1 MSSHPGPAPTTAA
14 ATGTTRS
21 PWLILAVLCTSVFII
36 VVDGTIVNV
45 ALPTLVR
52 ELGATTSQLQWIV
65 DAYVLVFAGLLMA
78 AGSIGDR
85 FGRKGVLQIGLAL
98 FALTSVAASMADSA
112 GALIAW
118 RAAMG
123 VGGALIFPATL
134 ALLVNVFTVAR
145 QRAIAIA
152 VWAATSG
159 LAVALGPV
167 SGGLLLKYFSWGSVF
182 LVNVPVIAIAMV
194 LVGWLVP
201 TSRDTT
207 VHRMDPVGTLLSIF
221 GISLLVW
228 AVIEGPQ
235 HGWLSATSLVAFG
248 GAAAL
253 LAMFVQYERRSDHP
267 MLDVRV
273 FRNLRFTAG
282 SIAVCFAFF
291 ALFGFIFNV
300 TQYFQ
305 VVRGYGTL
313 EAGVRTVPFALF
325 TGAAAPLAAALAA
338 RLGTKYVVAAG
349 LASMAIG
356 FAWTTTLSAGSSYWL
371 IVGQTLC
378 MGGGLGLVNA
388 PATEAI
394 MGSLPPEKAGVGS
407 AVNDTA
413 RELGGTMGVAIVGS
427 LFASVY
433 SGKLD
438 DLLGGSPLPASALAV
453 AKQSVGA
460 GAEVARRTA
469 LEAGPEA
476 GALVQRAVN
485 TAFLDGFHLGSWV
498 SAGITLVGAAMALRW
513 LPSRAAAHGSAQAD
527 GLSAV
532 EVAPLAQGL
541 DDAGGSGSGLEDDG
555 LAASGAGGAG
565 IGEHS
570 QPIQR

>member
-1 MSSHPGPAPTTAA
+1 MSTDELQRDNQSDPARPQ
-14 ATGTTRS
+14 RS
-21 PWLILAVLCTSVFII
+21 PWVILAVLCLSVFII

-45 ALPTLVR
+45 ALPTFVR

-78 AGSIGDR
+78 AGSFGDR
-85 FGRKGVLQIGLAL
+85 VGRKGVLLSGLAV
-98 FALTSVAASMADSA
+98 FAITSIMASRA
-112 GALIAW
+112 GTAGELIAW

-167 SGGLLLKYFSWGSVF
+167 SGGLLLKYYSWGSVF
-182 LVNVPVIAIAMV
+182 LVNVPIIAVAVVLIAR
-194 LVGWLVP
+194 LVP
-201 TSRDTT
+201 TSLDTT
-207 VHRMDPVGTLLSIF
+207 VHRLDPLGTILSIL
-221 GISLLVW
+221 GISVLVW
-228 AVIEGPQ
+228 AVIEGPK
-235 HGWLSATSLVAFG
+235 HGWASGESFGAFAL
-248 GAAAL
+248 AAGL
-253 LAMFVQYERRSDHP
+253 LAAFVWWERRSDHP
-267 MLDVRV
+267 MLDVSV
-273 FRNLRFTAG
+273 FTNLRFTAG
-282 SIAVCFAFF
+282 SLSVTFAFF

-325 TGAAAPLAAALAA
+325 TGMAAPLAAKLAH
-338 RLGTKYVVAAG
+338 RFGTKPVVASG
-349 LASMAIG
+349 LALMAVG
-356 FAWTTTLSAGSSYWL
+356 FAWTTFLGADASYWL
-371 IVGQTLC
+371 IVGQMLC

-413 RELGGTMGVAIVGS
+413 RELGGTLGVAIVGS

-433 SGKLD
+433 SSKLA
-438 DLLGGSPLPASALAV
+438 DLLGGTALPASALKV
-453 AKQSVGA
+453 AQQSVGA
-460 GAEVARRTA
+460 GAEVARQA
-469 LEAGPEA
+469 GLQAGPEA
-476 GALVQRAVN
+476 GHAVQQAVN

-498 SAGITLVGAAMALRW
+498 SAGVTLAGALVALRW
-513 LPSRAAAHGSAQAD
+513 LPSRAATVGSA
-527 GLSAV
+527 GGPESASSD
-532 EVAPLAQGL
+532 APAR
-541 DDAGGSGSGLEDDG
+541 D
-555 LAASGAGGAG
+555 LAAV
-565 IGEHS
+565 
-570 QPIQR
+570 

>member
-1 MSSHPGPAPTTAA
+1 MQVDTVPARDH
-14 ATGTTRS
+14 GRS
-21 PWLILAVLCTSVFII
+21 PWVILAVLCTSVFII

-45 ALPTLVR
+45 ALPTFVR

-85 FGRKGVLQIGLAL
+85 YGRKGVLQIGLAV
-98 FALTSVAASMADSA
+98 FALTSIAASMADSA
-112 GALIAW
+112 HALIAW

-134 ALLVNVFTVAR
+134 ALLVNVFTVPR

-182 LVNVPVIAIAMV
+182 LVNVPVVVVAMV
-194 LVGWLVP
+194 LIGWLVP
-201 TSRDTT
+201 TSRNTT
-207 VHRMDPVGTLLSIF
+207 VHRMDPAGILLSIG

-228 AVIEGPQ
+228 AVIEGPK
-235 HGWLSATSLVAFG
+235 HGWLSLTSLVAFA

-253 LAMFVQYERRSDHP
+253 LMWFVRVERSIDHP

-273 FRNLRFTAG
+273 FSNLRFTAG
-282 SIAVCFAFF
+282 SLSVTFAFF

-325 TGAAAPLAAALAA
+325 TGAAAPAAAILAQ
-338 RLGTKYVVAAG
+338 RRGTKYVVAAG
-349 LASMAIG
+349 LALMAIG
-356 FAWTTTLSAGSSYWL
+356 FAWTTTLTDSSSYWL
-371 IVGQTLC
+371 IVGQMLC

-433 SGKLD
+433 ASKLD
-438 DLLGGSPLPASALAV
+438 DLLGGSALPAPALAA

-460 GAEVARRTA
+460 GAEVAKQAA
-469 LEAGPEA
+469 LQAGPEA

-498 SAGITLVGAAMALRW
+498 SAAITLVGAAMAWRW
-513 LPSRAAAHGSAQAD
+513 LPSRAA
-527 GLSAV
+527 V
-532 EVAPLAQGL
+532 
-541 DDAGGSGSGLEDDG
+541 
-555 LAASGAGGAG
+555 GGAAG
-565 IGEHS
+565 APVGES
-570 QPIQR
+570 VGASATG